1 VTLRRIRESC
11 VAVRPFAAPPLA
23 AADVEARDLG
33 RYPGR
38 ECAGGW
44 WPSDSPST
52 SGTFPLVSDTAV
64 AGGIRGPRLGVCKSP
79 AQRAFCGAGGNRT
92 PVHQALTVRATTV
105 PDIFP
110 DAGRPAGQ
118 LGRRLPGG
126 PRTVFPARHS
136 SFRTSADLCRR
147 HPSLLLPG
155 CDGLAPC
162 VIADHDDSASP
173 EDQAVRAKLLFST
186 VMFFAPFS
194 ESEQLGSHARPAT
207 LTSKPVSPVGKREDH
222 ATSAR
227 STCRA
232 VRQSWISRPR
242 SHQSHRHHTASVQL
256 PGVGW
261 RP

>member
-1 VTLRRIRESC
+1 MEANESTRVAHLKCHASTVTFRRIRGSY
-11 VAVRPFAAPPLA
+11 VPSALLPPRHSRLLTSKPVTWADIQGGSVLGGGDPLIPRPHR
-23 AADVEARDLG
+23 VH
-33 RYPGR
+33 
-38 ECAGGW
+38 
-44 WPSDSPST
+44 
-52 SGTFPLVSDTAV
+52 FPWSATLLSL
-64 AGGIRGPRLGVCKSP
+64 GGIRRPRLGFCKSP
-79 AQRAFCGAGGNRT
+79 AQRAFRGAGGNRT

-126 PRTVFPARHS
+126 PRTVFPAGHS

-186 VMFFAPFS
+186 VMFLPRLAS
-194 ESEQLGSHARPAT
+194 LSNSGRTLGQQL
-207 LTSKPVSPVGKREDH
+207 
-222 ATSAR
+222 
-227 STCRA
+227 
-232 VRQSWISRPR
+232 
-242 SHQSHRHHTASVQL
+242 
-256 PGVGW
+256 
-261 RP
+261 